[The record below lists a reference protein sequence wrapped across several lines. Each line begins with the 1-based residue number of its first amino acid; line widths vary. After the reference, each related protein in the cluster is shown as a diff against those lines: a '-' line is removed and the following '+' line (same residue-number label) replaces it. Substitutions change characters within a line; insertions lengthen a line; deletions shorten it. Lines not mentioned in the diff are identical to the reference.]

1 MFNKITE
8 SKIKAGG
15 LPTMKEEEGVSN
27 IKLSFATTIKGSA
40 TKIAGPLRSAL
51 LGAEDDDETDTKKR
65 ALIPLNY
72 SDDED
77 DDRDGAKGS
86 GKSKGKSKMS
96 SSERD
101 KKEKALLNLV
111 PTKREAIWSYELD
124 WSTLPEVR
132 L

>member
-1 MFNKITE
+1 
-8 SKIKAGG
+8 
-15 LPTMKEEEGVSN
+15 MKEEEGVSN
-27 IKLSFATTIKGSA
+27 IKLSFATTIKGSG
-40 TKIAGPLRSAL
+40 TKIAGPLRSTL
-51 LGAEDDDETDTKKR
+51 LGAEDDDETDIKRR

-77 DDRDGAKGS
+77 DDRDGAKSS

-111 PTKREAIWSYELD
+111 PNKREAIWSYDLD